1 MSKIIFS
8 MQYEIKA
15 EEKEEYI
22 ESLKELKMLQKSE
35 GVENY
40 SVYEVKGR
48 TNVFEEVIIFSSE
61 EAFDKYDDASNER
74 IELLNSKIEELKVPR
89 TTKYNTL
96 IELSI

>member
-48 TNVFEEVIIFSSE
+48 SNVFEEVIIFSSE
-61 EAFDKYDDASNER
+61 EAFDSYDDASNER
-74 IELLNSKIEELKVPR
+74 IELLNSKIEELKVPK

>member
-61 EAFDKYDDASNER
+61 EAFDNYDDASNER